1 MKNNSKFLSERPILI
16 TVFFTLITLI
26 NIVFMKSSALLAVTL
41 PEYLLVLYFIL
52 KNDYQKAL
60 YWHIVFTVVC
70 VNAGTVII
78 EGSLSYAKIK
88 LVGPLTLNYI
98 LLGIMW
104 LLVRHLPVRVE
115 RSSLLLKARNIFEYF
130 IIFGSLVGCLG
141 FVVDDN
147 YMIKYFIDIL
157 LYVVI
162 AFLYV
167 DMLIRLYSE
176 KMSKLFAV
184 STLCMITASTVAVL
198 LSFFVFGVS
207 TEYSVDDSFI
217 NNPIYYISP
226 CLLIAFFQVKNLQLK
241 LISLIGIIFYGVGSV
256 IISRGS
262 TFLATFVALLL
273 LIYMVY
279 FKRKK
284 IHGRIIIKTI
294 LPAILIIGIPLFL
307 EVIISSGTVSN
318 TKFEQFKSL
327 LKLFDFSTSF
337 PGRLADV
344 ERSPYIRI
352 AEVLDVIDNGLNNIL
367 TLVIGRGYGGYYTD
381 SLNLFS
387 GIDLSNGAFPY
398 EMIMTGRFYKGHSVY
413 PTALLYNG
421 LIGLVFLLRMGLM
434 YLKNIDKTFLV
445 FSGFMLFMYG
455 FYFDPV
461 ALVSNIM
468 ALYGAEYM
476 INNRGHEES
485 IC

>member
-1 MKNNSKFLSERPILI
+1 MIDNTNFLSGRPILLTI
-16 TVFFTLITLI
+16 FFTFITLI
-26 NIVFMKSSALLAVTL
+26 NIVFMKSDALLAITL

-52 KNDYQKAL
+52 KNEYQKAL
-60 YWHIVFTVVC
+60 YWHIVFTVAC
-70 VNAGTVII
+70 VNAGTVIL

-115 RSSLLLKARNIFEYF
+115 RDSLLLKSRNLFELF
-130 IIFGSLVGCLG
+130 IIIGGLVGCFG
-141 FVVDDN
+141 FVVDGN
-147 YMIKYFIDIL
+147 YMIRYFIEIL

-184 STLCMITASTVAVL
+184 STLCMITASTAAVL
-198 LSFFVFGVS
+198 FSFYVFGVI
-207 TEYSVDDSFI
+207 TEYSVDESFI

-226 CLLIAFFQVKNLQLK
+226 CLLIAFFQVKDFQLK
-241 LISLIGIIFYGVGSV
+241 LISLSGIIFYGVGSV

-262 TFLATFVALLL
+262 TFLTTFVAITL
-273 LIYMVY
+273 LIYIVY
-279 FKRKK
+279 FKRNKFQGRLTIK
-284 IHGRIIIKTI
+284 II
-294 LPAILIIGIPLFL
+294 LPAILIIGIPSLIG
-307 EVIISSGTVSN
+307 VIISSGTVSN
-318 TKFEQFKSL
+318 TKFEQFTSL
-327 LKLFDFSTSF
+327 IRLFDFSTSL
-337 PGRLADV
+337 PSRLTDV
-344 ERSPYIRI
+344 DRSPYIRI
-352 AEVLDVIDNGLNNIL
+352 AEVLDVIDNGINNIIAL
-367 TLVIGRGYGGYYTD
+367 IIGKGYGGYYTD

-398 EMIMTGRFYKGHSVY
+398 EMIKVGRFYKGHSVY

-421 LIGLVFLLRMGLM
+421 MIGLVLLLRLGLM

-468 ALYGAEYM
+468 ALFGAEYM
-476 INNRGHEES
+476 INNKGYEKS

>member
-1 MKNNSKFLSERPILI
+1 MNNTNCLCGRPILL
-16 TVFFTLITLI
+16 TVFFTLLTLI
-26 NIVFMKSSALLAVTL
+26 NIVFMESVALFAVTL
-41 PEYLLVLYFIL
+41 PEYLLVLYYIL
-52 KNDYQKAL
+52 KNKFQKAL

-70 VNAGTVII
+70 VNAGTVIL

-98 LLGIMW
+98 LLAIMW
-104 LLVRHLPVRVE
+104 LSVRHLPIRVDKK
-115 RSSLLLKARNIFEYF
+115 SLLLKSRNLFEFF
-130 IIFGSLVGCLG
+130 IVFGGLVGCIG

-147 YMIKYFIDIL
+147 YMIIYFINIL

-162 AFLYV
+162 AFLYA
-167 DMLIRLYSE
+167 DMLIRLYNE

-198 LSFFVFGVS
+198 LSFFVFGM
-207 TEYSVDDSFI
+207 TTMYSVDESFI
-217 NNPIYYISP
+217 NNPIYYTSP
-226 CLLIAFFQVKNLQLK
+226 CLLIAFFQVKDLRLK
-241 LISLIGIIFYGVGSV
+241 LISLIGIIFYGMGSV

-262 TFLATFVALLL
+262 TFLATFVAISL

-279 FKRKK
+279 FKSKK
-284 IHGRIIIKTI
+284 TQGSIIVKII
-294 LPAILIIGIPLFL
+294 LPAILIIGIPLVL
-307 EVIISSGTVSN
+307 GVVISSGTVSN
-318 TKFEQFKSL
+318 NKFEQFTSL
-327 LKLFDFSTSF
+327 FRLFDFSASL
-337 PGRLADV
+337 PSRLAEV
-344 ERSPYIRI
+344 GNSPYIRI
-352 AEVLDVIDNGLNNIL
+352 AEVLDVIDNGLNNII
-367 TLVIGRGYGGYYTD
+367 TFVIGSGYGGYYTD

-387 GIDLSNGAFPY
+387 GMDLSNGAFPE
-398 EMIMTGRFYKGHSVY
+398 EMVKVGRFYKGHSVY

-421 LIGLVFLLRMGLM
+421 LIGLVLLLRIGLM
-434 YLKNIDKTFLV
+434 YLRNIDKTFLV

-468 ALYGAEYM
+468 ALFGAEYM
-476 INNRGHEES
+476 INNKGHEES